1 MADKLSTS
9 ELISKVAEATGVS
22 KKVAKQVID
31 TTFDTIGSSL
41 SNGDSVTVQNFGRF
55 FTKEAAPRDFKK
67 IGTDEVVSVGARTL
81 PKVKFSKNL
90 VEATK

>member
-9 ELISKVAEATGVS
+9 ELIAKVAEATGVS

-31 TTFDTIGSSL
+31 TTFDTIGTTVAD
-41 SNGDSVTVQNFGRF
+41 GGSVTVQGFARF

-81 PKVKFSKNL
+81 PKAKFSKNL
-90 VEATK
+90 VESTK